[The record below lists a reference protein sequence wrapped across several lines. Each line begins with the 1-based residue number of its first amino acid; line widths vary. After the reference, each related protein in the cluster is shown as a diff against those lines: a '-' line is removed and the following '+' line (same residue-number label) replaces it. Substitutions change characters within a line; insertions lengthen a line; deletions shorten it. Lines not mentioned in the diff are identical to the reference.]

1 MSPAREKQKEKLEEI
16 KERIINELEAAAETA
31 RPVGWVNFISIL
43 TLDQAVDL
51 VDKVIEEEKEKLN
64 E

>member
-1 MSPAREKQKEKLEEI
+1 MKEKELQKEKLEDL

-31 RPVGWVNFISIL
+31 RPVGWVNSISII

-51 VDKVIEEEKEKLN
+51 VDKVIEEAKEEL
-64 E
+64 

>member
-1 MSPAREKQKEKLEEI
+1 MKEKELQKEKLEDL

-31 RPVGWVNFISIL
+31 LPVGWVNSISII

-51 VDKVIEEEKEKLN
+51 VDKVIEEAKEEL
-64 E
+64 